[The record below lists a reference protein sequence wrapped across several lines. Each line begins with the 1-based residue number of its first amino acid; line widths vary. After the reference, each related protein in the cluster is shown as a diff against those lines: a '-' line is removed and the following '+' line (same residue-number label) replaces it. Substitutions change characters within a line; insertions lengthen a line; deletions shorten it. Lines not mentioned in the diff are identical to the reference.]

1 MKRLSL
7 ELKVGIFAL
16 IVLAILSFMT
26 FRIGGFEWVK
36 KRAGYVIYVD
46 FKNIAGLDAKTK
58 VKIAGVDAGV
68 IESIT
73 LKDGKARLILRMYP
87 DVKLYSDASA
97 AIKATGLLG
106 DKFLAIEIGSK
117 EPILKDGDT
126 IKNVR
131 EVVDIDDM
139 ARNLSEVSANIN
151 KLAFSLN
158 ESLGSEEAKRSL
170 KESIVNLEKITS
182 GINTAVNSNDRK
194 MRDVLD
200 NIKEL
205 TASINGLVQDNRD
218 SLKTAIN
225 NFRDFSGSLKE
236 DAPTLISNLNKAT
249 KELKAMV
256 EENRSSI
263 KETVDSMK
271 DISDSVKN
279 ITAKI
284 DSGEGT
290 LGKLVKDEKLYNT
303 LNKAAEGVN
312 RTISSIER
320 FRTFITFQ
328 GEYLSKPKDGKGYFY
343 VTLQPKP
350 EKYYILGVVSDPIG
364 KVKTTETSTS
374 VNGVTTVE
382 KKEEVEKKIEFTAQI
397 ARRLVESN
405 TFKDTVLRAG
415 ITENTFGVGVDQF
428 FMKDKLKVSLDAWDF
443 GRDEANAKNPH
454 VKIGADYFLFKH
466 LFISGGVDNIFNKK
480 YRGAYLGGGVRFED
494 EDFKYIF
501 GTVPKIPGQ

>member
-1 MKRLSL
+1 MKKVSL
-7 ELKVGIFAL
+7 ELKVGIFAI
-16 IVLAILSFMT
+16 IVLVILSFMT
-26 FRIGGFEWVK
+26 FRIGGFEWIK
-36 KRAGYVIYVD
+36 KRTGYIVYVD

-68 IESIT
+68 IERIT
-73 LKDGKARLILRMYP
+73 LSDGRARLVLRMYP
-87 DVKLYSDASA
+87 EVRLYSDASA

-106 DKFLAIEIGSK
+106 DKFLAIDIGSK
-117 EPILKDGDT
+117 EPVLREGDT

-151 KLAFSLN
+151 KLAMTLN

-170 KESIVNLEKITS
+170 KEAIVNLEKITS
-182 GINTAVNSNDRK
+182 GINTAVSSNDRK
-194 MRDVLD
+194 IRDVLD

-205 TASINGLVQDNRD
+205 TASINELVKDNRD
-218 SLKTAIN
+218 SLKTAMN

-236 DAPTLISNLNKAT
+236 DGPSLISNLNKAT

-263 KETVDSMK
+263 KETVDS
-271 DISDSVKN
+271 VKN
-279 ITAKI
+279 ITARI

-290 LGKLVKDEKLYNT
+290 LGKLVKDEKLYQS

-343 VTLQPKP
+343 VTLQPRP

-364 KVKTTETSTS
+364 KVKTTETTTS
-374 VNGVTTVE
+374 VNGVTTIE

-397 ARRLVESN
+397 ARRLVESD

-415 ITENTFGVGVDQF
+415 VTENTFGIGVDQF
-428 FMKDKLKVSLDAWDF
+428 FLKDRLKVSVDAWDF
-443 GRDEANAKNPH
+443 GRDEANARNPH
-454 VKIGADYFLFKH
+454 VKVGADYFLFKH
-466 LFISGGVDNIFNKK
+466 LFISGGIDNIFNKK

>member
-1 MKRLSL
+1 MKKVSL
-7 ELKVGIFAL
+7 ELKVGIFAI
-16 IVLAILSFMT
+16 IVLVILSFMT
-26 FRIGGFEWVK
+26 FRIGGFEWIK
-36 KRAGYVIYVD
+36 KRTGYIVYVD

-68 IESIT
+68 IERIT
-73 LKDGKARLILRMYP
+73 LSDGRARLVLRMYP
-87 DVKLYSDASA
+87 EVRLYSDASA

-106 DKFLAIEIGSK
+106 DKFLAIDIGSK
-117 EPILKDGDT
+117 EPVLREGDT

-151 KLAFSLN
+151 KLAMTLN

-170 KESIVNLEKITS
+170 KEAIVNLEKITS
-182 GINTAVNSNDRK
+182 GINTAVSSNDRK
-194 MRDVLD
+194 IRDVLD

-205 TASINGLVQDNRD
+205 TASINELVKDNRD
-218 SLKTAIN
+218 SLKTAMN

-236 DAPTLISNLNKAT
+236 DGPSLISNLNKAT

-263 KETVDSMK
+263 KETVDS
-271 DISDSVKN
+271 VKN
-279 ITAKI
+279 ITARI

-290 LGKLVKDEKLYNT
+290 LGKLVKDEKLYQS

-343 VTLQPKP
+343 VTLQPRP

-364 KVKTTETSTS
+364 KVKTTETTTS
-374 VNGVTTVE
+374 VNGVTTIE

-397 ARRLVESN
+397 ARRLVESD

-415 ITENTFGVGVDQF
+415 VTENTFGIGVDQF
-428 FMKDKLKVSLDAWDF
+428 FLKDRLKVSVDAWDF
-443 GRDEANAKNPH
+443 GRDEANARNPH
-454 VKIGADYFLFKH
+454 VKVGADYFLFKH
-466 LFISGGVDNIFNKK
+466 LYISGGIDNIFNKK

-494 EDFKYIF
+494 EDFRYIF

>member
-1 MKRLSL
+1 MNRFSL
-7 ELKVGIFAL
+7 ELRVGIFAL
-16 IVLAILSFMT
+16 IVLVILSFMT
-26 FRIGGFEWVK
+26 FRIGGFDWFK
-36 KRAGYVIYVD
+36 KRTGYIIYVD

-73 LKDGKARLILRMYP
+73 LKDGKARLVLRIYP
-87 DVKLYSDASA
+87 EVKLYSDASA

-106 DKFLAIEIGSK
+106 DKFLAIDIGSR
-117 EPILKDGDT
+117 EPVLKDGDA
-126 IKNVR
+126 IVDVR

-139 ARNLSEVSANIN
+139 ARNLSDVSANIN
-151 KLAFSLN
+151 KLALSIN

-170 KESIVNLEKITS
+170 REAIINLEKITS
-182 GINTAVNSNDRK
+182 GINTAISTNDRK
-194 MRDVLD
+194 MRDVLE

-218 SLKTAIN
+218 SLKTAMN
-225 NFRDFSGSLKE
+225 NFKDFSGSLKE
-236 DAPTLISNLNKAT
+236 DGPALISNLNKAT
-249 KELKAMV
+249 RELKALV
-256 EENRSSI
+256 EENRTSI
-263 KETVDSMK
+263 KETVE
-271 DISDSVKN
+271 SVKN
-279 ITAKI
+279 ITTRI

-290 LGKLVKDEKLYNT
+290 LGKLVKDERLYNS

-343 VTLQPKP
+343 VTLQPRP
-350 EKYYILGVVSDPIG
+350 EKYYILGVVGDPIG
-364 KVKTTETSTS
+364 KVKTTETSTT
-374 VNGVTTVE
+374 VNGLTTVE
-382 KKEEVEKKIEFTAQI
+382 RKEEVEKKIEFTAQI

-415 ITENTFGVGVDQF
+415 IIENTFGVGIDQF
-428 FMKDKLKVSLDAWDF
+428 FLKDRLKVSVDAWDF
-443 GRDEANAKNPH
+443 GRDEADAKNPH

-466 LFISGGVDNIFNKK
+466 LFISGGIDNVLNKK

-494 EDFKYIF
+494 EDFRYIF

>member
-1 MKRLSL
+1 MKKVSL
-7 ELKVGIFAL
+7 ELKVGIFAI
-16 IVLAILSFMT
+16 IVLVILSFMT
-26 FRIGGFEWVK
+26 FRIGGFEWIK
-36 KRAGYVIYVD
+36 KRTGYIVYVD

-68 IESIT
+68 IEKIT
-73 LKDGKARLILRMYP
+73 LSDGRARLVLRMYP
-87 DVKLYSDASA
+87 EVRLYSDASA

-106 DKFLAIEIGSK
+106 DKFLAIDIGSK
-117 EPILKDGDT
+117 EPVLREGDT

-131 EVVDIDDM
+131 EVIDIDDM

-151 KLAFSLN
+151 KLAMTLN

-170 KESIVNLEKITS
+170 KEAIVNLEKITS
-182 GINTAVNSNDRK
+182 GINTAVSSNDRK
-194 MRDVLD
+194 IRDVLD

-205 TASINGLVQDNRD
+205 TASINELVKDNRD
-218 SLKTAIN
+218 SLKTAMN

-236 DAPTLISNLNKAT
+236 DGPSLISNLNKAT

-263 KETVDSMK
+263 KETVDS
-271 DISDSVKN
+271 VKN
-279 ITAKI
+279 ITARI

-290 LGKLVKDEKLYNT
+290 LGKLVKDEKLYQS

-343 VTLQPKP
+343 VTLQPRP

-364 KVKTTETSTS
+364 KVKTTETTTS
-374 VNGVTTVE
+374 VNGVTTIE

-397 ARRLVESN
+397 ARRLVESD

-415 ITENTFGVGVDQF
+415 VTENTFGIGVDQF
-428 FMKDKLKVSLDAWDF
+428 FLKDRLKVSVDAWDF
-443 GRDEANAKNPH
+443 GRDEANARNPH
-454 VKIGADYFLFKH
+454 VKVGADYFLFKH
-466 LFISGGVDNIFNKK
+466 LFISGGIDNIFNKK

-494 EDFKYIF
+494 EDFRYIF

>member
-1 MKRLSL
+1 MQRFSL
-7 ELKVGIFAL
+7 ELKVGIFAI
-16 IVLAILSFMT
+16 IVLTILSFMT
-26 FRIGGFEWVK
+26 FRIGGFEWIK
-36 KRAGYVIYVD
+36 KRAGYKIYVD

-58 VKIAGVDAGV
+58 VKIAGVDAGI
-68 IESIT
+68 IEAIS

-87 DVKLYSDASA
+87 EVKLYSDASA

-117 EPILKDGDT
+117 EPILKEGDT

-151 KLAFSLN
+151 KLAISLN

-170 KESIVNLEKITS
+170 KESILNLEKITA
-182 GINTAVNSNDRK
+182 GINTAINSNDRK
-194 MRDVLD
+194 MREVLD
-200 NIKEL
+200 NVKEL

-218 SLKTAIN
+218 SLKTAMN
-225 NFRDFSGSLKE
+225 NFRDLSGSLKE
-236 DAPTLISNLNKAT
+236 DAPTLISNLNKTT

-256 EENRSSI
+256 EENRTSI
-263 KETVDSMK
+263 KETVDS
-271 DISDSVKN
+271 VKN
-279 ITAKI
+279 ITARI

-290 LGKLVKDEKLYNT
+290 LGKLVKDEKLYNS

-343 VTLQPKP
+343 VTLQPRP

-397 ARRLVESN
+397 ARRLVESD

-415 ITENTFGVGVDQF
+415 VTENTFGVGVDQF
-428 FMKDKLKVSLDAWDF
+428 FLKDRLKVSVDAWDF

-454 VKIGADYFLFKH
+454 VKLGADYFLFKH
-466 LFISGGVDNIFNKK
+466 LFISGGIDNIFNKK
-480 YRGAYLGGGVRFED
+480 YRGAYIGGGVRFED

>member
-1 MKRLSL
+1 MQRFSL
-7 ELKVGIFAL
+7 ELKVGIFAI
-16 IVLAILSFMT
+16 IVLTILSFMT
-26 FRIGGFEWVK
+26 FRIGGFEWIK
-36 KRAGYVIYVD
+36 KRAGYKIYVD

-58 VKIAGVDAGV
+58 VKIAGVDAGI
-68 IESIT
+68 IEAIS

-87 DVKLYSDASA
+87 EVKLYSDASA

-117 EPILKDGDT
+117 EPILKEGYT

-151 KLAFSLN
+151 KLAISLN

-170 KESIVNLEKITS
+170 KESILNLEKITA
-182 GINTAVNSNDRK
+182 GINTAINSNDRK
-194 MRDVLD
+194 MREVLD
-200 NIKEL
+200 NVKEL

-218 SLKTAIN
+218 SLKTAMN
-225 NFRDFSGSLKE
+225 NFRDLSGSLKE
-236 DAPTLISNLNKAT
+236 DAPTLISNLNKTT

-256 EENRSSI
+256 EENRTSI
-263 KETVDSMK
+263 KETVDS
-271 DISDSVKN
+271 VKN
-279 ITAKI
+279 ITARI

-290 LGKLVKDEKLYNT
+290 LGKLVKDEKLYNS

-343 VTLQPKP
+343 VTLQPRP

-397 ARRLVESN
+397 ARRLVESD

-415 ITENTFGVGVDQF
+415 VTENTFGVGVDQF
-428 FMKDKLKVSLDAWDF
+428 FLKDRLKVSVDAWDF

-454 VKIGADYFLFKH
+454 LKLGADYFLFKH
-466 LFISGGVDNIFNKK
+466 LFISGGIDNIFNKK
-480 YRGAYLGGGVRFED
+480 YRGAYIGGGVRFED

>member
-1 MKRLSL
+1 MQRFSL
-7 ELKVGIFAL
+7 ELKVGIFAI
-16 IVLAILSFMT
+16 IVLTILSFMT
-26 FRIGGFEWVK
+26 FRIGGFEWIK
-36 KRAGYVIYVD
+36 KRAGYKIYVD

-58 VKIAGVDAGV
+58 VKIAGVDAGI
-68 IESIT
+68 IEAIS

-87 DVKLYSDASA
+87 EVKLYSDASA

-117 EPILKDGDT
+117 EPILKEGYT

-151 KLAFSLN
+151 KLAISLN

-170 KESIVNLEKITS
+170 KESILNLEKITA
-182 GINTAVNSNDRK
+182 GINTAINSNDRK
-194 MRDVLD
+194 MREVLD
-200 NIKEL
+200 NVKEL

-218 SLKTAIN
+218 SLKTAMN
-225 NFRDFSGSLKE
+225 NFRDLSGSLKE
-236 DAPTLISNLNKAT
+236 DAPTLISNLNKTT

-256 EENRSSI
+256 EENRTSI
-263 KETVDSMK
+263 KETVDS
-271 DISDSVKN
+271 VKN
-279 ITAKI
+279 ITARI

-290 LGKLVKDEKLYNT
+290 LGKLVKDEKLYNS

-343 VTLQPKP
+343 VTLQPRP

-397 ARRLVESN
+397 ARRLVESD

-415 ITENTFGVGVDQF
+415 VTENTFGVGVDQF
-428 FMKDKLKVSLDAWDF
+428 FLKDRLKVSVDAWDF

-454 VKIGADYFLFKH
+454 VKLGADYFLFKH
-466 LFISGGVDNIFNKK
+466 LFISGGIDNIFNKK
-480 YRGAYLGGGVRFED
+480 YRGAYIGGGVRFED